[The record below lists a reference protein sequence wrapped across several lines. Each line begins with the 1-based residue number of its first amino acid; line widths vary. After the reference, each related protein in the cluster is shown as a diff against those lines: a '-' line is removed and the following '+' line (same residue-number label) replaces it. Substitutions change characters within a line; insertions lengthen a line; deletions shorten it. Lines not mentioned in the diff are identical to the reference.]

1 MEGNKMGADAI
12 VKGIVLALVYSAVG
26 LVVFVI
32 GFLVVKLILPFDV
45 KKEIE
50 VDQNTSLGI
59 LIGSFIVGLAIIIA
73 ASIHG

>member
-1 MEGNKMGADAI
+1 MSADAI
-12 VKGIVLALVYSAVG
+12 VKGIILALVYSGVG
-26 LVVFVI
+26 LLVFVI
-32 GFLVVKLILPFDV
+32 GFFVVKLILPFDV

-59 LIGSFIVGLAIIIA
+59 LIGSFIIGLAIIIA

>member
-1 MEGNKMGADAI
+1 MSADAI
-12 VKGIVLALVYSAVG
+12 VKGITLALVYSGVG
-26 LVVFVI
+26 LLVFVI
-32 GFLVVKLILPFDV
+32 GFFVVKLILPFDV

-59 LIGSFIVGLAIIIA
+59 LIGSFIIGLAIIIA

>member
-1 MEGNKMGADAI
+1 MSADAI
-12 VKGIVLALVYSAVG
+12 VKGITLALLYSGVG

-32 GFLVVKLILPFDV
+32 GFFVVKLILPFDV

-50 VDQNTSLGI
+50 VDQNTSLGL
-59 LIGSFIVGLAIIIA
+59 LIGSFILGLAIIIA

>member
-1 MEGNKMGADAI
+1 
-12 VKGIVLALVYSAVG
+12 
-26 LVVFVI
+26 
-32 GFLVVKLILPFDV
+32 V

-59 LIGSFIVGLAIIIA
+59 LIGSFIIGLAIIIA

>member
-1 MEGNKMGADAI
+1 MSADAI
-12 VKGIVLALVYSAVG
+12 VKGITLALVYSVVG
-26 LVVFVI
+26 LLVFVI
-32 GFLVVKLILPFDV
+32 GFFVVKLILPFDV

-59 LIGSFIVGLAIIIA
+59 LIGSFIIGLAIIIA

>member
-1 MEGNKMGADAI
+1 MSADAM
-12 VKGIVLALVYSAVG
+12 VKGITLALVYSGVG
-26 LVVFVI
+26 LLVFVI
-32 GFLVVKLILPFDV
+32 GFFVVKLILPFDV

-59 LIGSFIVGLAIIIA
+59 LIGSFIIGLAIIIA